1 MNIGKRQFTLIEL
14 LVVIAIIAILAAIL
28 LPALQSARERAQGTK
43 CINNLKQ
50 MGIVATTYLN
60 DHRSFWPAANTT
72 DKENCWQ
79 GQLIKGKYLN
89 GDYKNTPSY
98 TGRGQRPIAE
108 FAVCDKVLG
117 ETKANNQENCYNTY
131 AAVFNNNSAGEKV
144 SGFYMTDPG
153 LSKVGYYNDRNSS
166 KIFTNVEPSRRVI
179 LTDGVNGLGGI
190 SMGRLHTT
198 WANPSKVYDAQYVY
212 PAHNGR
218 ATLAVY
224 SNAGMS
230 VEADDL
236 VFYFGHKYLGKSGDT
251 PAMHINNSLRTYMVA
266 GGTGANKYSKIDIDD
281 PGPQTNP

>member
-1 MNIGKRQFTLIEL
+1 MNKRHFTLIEL

-60 DHRSFWPAANTT
+60 DHRGFWPAANTT
-72 DKENCWQ
+72 NKEQAWQ
-79 GQLIKGKYLN
+79 GQLIKGKYMG
-89 GDYKNTPSY
+89 GDYRNDISY
-98 TGRGQRPIAE
+98 TGKGGRPTAD
-108 FAVCDKVLG
+108 FAVCDKVLA

-153 LSKVGYYNDRNSS
+153 LSKVGYYNDRSS
-166 KIFTNVEPSRRVI
+166 TKIFTNVEPSRRVI
-179 LTDGVNGLGGI
+179 LTDGVNNLGGI

-198 WANPSKVYDAQYVY
+198 WASASKVYDAQCVY

-224 SNAGMS
+224 SNAVMS

-236 VFYFGHKYLGKSGDT
+236 VLYFGHKYLGATSDGSAK
-251 PAMHINNSLRTYMVA
+251 AMHINNSLRTYMVA
-266 GGTGANKYSKIDIDD
+266 GGTGTNKYTKIDIDD
-281 PGPQTNP
+281 PGAQQ